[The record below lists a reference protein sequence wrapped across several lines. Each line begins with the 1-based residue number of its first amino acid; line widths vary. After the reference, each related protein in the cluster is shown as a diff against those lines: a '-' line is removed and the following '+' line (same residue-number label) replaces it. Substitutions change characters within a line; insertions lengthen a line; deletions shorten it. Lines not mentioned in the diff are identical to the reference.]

1 MADSKYS
8 DIPIHDRE
16 RLLGSDSEAA
26 DVSLESQRPWK
37 RSLPWILNAVLGI
50 LVAILAI
57 QLWKVPRDQ
66 YQHTGDVNGIA
77 PRFSQKLVKFMPE
90 PRTHASIGH
99 PDKKKETD
107 DFWLTFAPA
116 GFGLLDIKDY
126 SPGKYPKLAKP
137 TIKEGYNVVDT
148 SMAHQLHCLHSIMD
162 AYNQMAQGLPP
173 HHGGH
178 MIREED
184 HSWHLGHC
192 FDYIRQGIMCCGD
205 TALEGAA
212 TMFPEGKEGSDGW
225 NTYHVCKAYPE
236 VKGWIE
242 DMMFLNHVNA
252 TEEER

>member
-1 MADSKYS
+1 MAESKYS
-8 DIPIHDRE
+8 DVPIQDHE
-16 RLLGSDSEAA
+16 RLLGGEPEAGDGVRKTA
-26 DVSLESQRPWK
+26 RPWQ
-37 RSLPWILNAVLGI
+37 RSLPWILNSILAVT
-50 LVAILAI
+50 VTILAI
-57 QLWKVPRDQ
+57 QLWKAPRDR

-77 PRFSQKLVKFMPE
+77 PRFSQKLIKFMPE
-90 PRTHASIGH
+90 PRVHASVGH
-99 PDKKKETD
+99 PDKKQETD

-126 SPGKYPKLAKP
+126 SPHRYPEMSTP
-137 TIKEGYNVVDT
+137 TVKQGHNVVDT

-162 AYNQMAQGLPP
+162 AFNQMAQGKSP

-178 MIREED
+178 TRRAED

-225 NTYHVCKAYPE
+225 NTLHVCKDYSE
-236 VKGWIE
+236 VKEWVE
-242 DMMFLNHVNA
+242 DMSFLNHVNA
-252 TEEER
+252 TEN